1 MSKTMDSMIR
11 RSILVMVAL
20 LAFAIGSNGQTK
32 DGLTVKISSGLI
44 EGTLYPYG

>member
-1 MSKTMDSMIR
+1 MSKTMDSMMK

-20 LAFAIGSNGQTK
+20 LAFAIGLNGQAR

-44 EGTLYPYG
+44 EGFEQEGT